1 MNPLNLSTALAL
13 MAGSLFLSNGVL
25 AGLEDAK
32 HSTKL
37 DHANFDAQTQ
47 VPEIGTLVAFFAPWC
62 GHCKSL
68 LTPWDQASRA
78 FESDRKCRI
87 GHFDADASANRDLGS
102 RYGVSGFPT
111 IKFVFKDKSKAAI
124 DYQEARSAEAIIKF
138 LNKHCG
144 TFRAL
149 GGLLLPE
156 AGRVAG
162 LDEIAKSFLGL
173 STAERPSIIEKA
185 TELASAA
192 TEKMASYYV
201 KVMNKLASDE
211 SWLKKESERLK
222 KLAEKGATMAS
233 DKFEELQIKQNILQ
247 AFIQVK
253 ETEEAVVDKA
263 TGEL

>member
-1 MNPLNLSTALAL
+1 MNSFNLRTALGLLVAS
-13 MAGSLFLSNGVL
+13 SLLSNGVL

-37 DHANFDAQTQ
+37 DHSNFDAQIQ

-62 GHCKSL
+62 GHCKNL
-68 LTPWDQASRA
+68 LTPWDQASKA
-78 FESDRKCRI
+78 FESDSKCRI
-87 GHFDADASANRDLGS
+87 GHFDADASANRDIGS

-111 IKFVFKDKSKAAI
+111 IKFVFKDKSKAPL
-124 DYQEARSAEAIIKF
+124 DYQEARSADAIIKF
-138 LNKHCG
+138 LNKQCG
-144 TFRAL
+144 TFRAP

-173 STAERPSIIEKA
+173 SSEERPSIIEKA
-185 TELASAA
+185 TEIASSAS
-192 TEKMASYYV
+192 EKMASYYV
-201 KVMNKLASDE
+201 KVMNKLSTDE
-211 SWLKKESERLK
+211 SWVKKESERLK

-253 ETEEAVVDKA
+253 EGAERVVDKV

>member
-1 MNPLNLSTALAL
+1 L
-13 MAGSLFLSNGVL
+13 
-25 AGLEDAK
+25 
-32 HSTKL
+32 
-37 DHANFDAQTQ
+37 
-47 VPEIGTLVAFFAPWC
+47 ILV
-62 GHCKSL
+62 G
-68 LTPWDQASRA
+68 
-78 FESDRKCRI
+78 
-87 GHFDADASANRDLGS
+87 
-102 RYGVSGFPT
+102 
-111 IKFVFKDKSKAAI
+111 
-124 DYQEARSAEAIIKF
+124 
-138 LNKHCG
+138 G

-233 DKFEELQIKQNILQ
+233 DKVSPNPLNLVLQILN
-247 AFIQVK
+247 
-253 ETEEAVVDKA
+253 
-263 TGEL
+263 